1 MQNSKFNIQNWFGG
15 GSSRFVAFCVL
26 SVALLFAAPLHAEDK
41 KAVVLGYDALDP
53 VLMEKYMAEGK
64 LPNFKKLREQG
75 HYSKLETSY
84 PPMSPAAWSTMVT
97 GLNPGRTGI
106 SGFVSRAPGSYDPE
120 LDLVKANE
128 SAFMGGTRPTRAVVA
143 LCVGLMLLGLS
154 IALGMALRFLAS
166 KLGRAPALHGTIP
179 AAACIGVLM
188 LSPLTNILAPPAL
201 FGVFGGILALSAIW
215 GYGAVR
221 MRLPL
226 RTWLFPWL
234 GLSVAVFAF
243 MMRLP
248 ETLPRPETARA
259 GESFWATMGKQGL
272 RAKVLGGPV
281 EWPARN
287 KDNVSLTTGLATPDV
302 MGTHHTYTLYTE
314 PPHAQAGEITEMG
327 GRVERLEF
335 KDNVAKAR
343 LLGPPARFD
352 VATWKRWE
360 RGEIVEMPRET
371 IRFEIVKGTGDA
383 LTLRFKEGLASI
395 PVEED
400 HSVRPAVLQTFGGQP
415 TLLLA
420 PGMWS
425 EHIRLVF
432 TLGGLA
438 KLHGTVRFKL
448 LEGGNNVRLYAQP
461 VQFDPLDTPD
471 VFAVSAPSKF
481 GEELAEEF
489 GLYDTLGWVEATSAL
504 QDGNIDDQTFLET
517 CEHAFEERRAQLL
530 PLIERGEWDLLV
542 CFFYEMDRVC
552 HMMWRHMDAKHPAHD
567 PTAPEAYKK
576 AIENG
581 YIRADNLLGEVMA
594 KLPANCVLFVV
605 SDHGFAPYYASVN
618 LNRWLLDYG
627 YLKLNKPT
635 KDVSMDDLFTGKGRY
650 FGTYDWANTRAY
662 CLGLGK
668 IYLNIAGRE
677 PQGIVHEGK
686 EAADLREEIRR
697 KLLDLRDANGGRVIR
712 EVKLNKE
719 VWDGPLLENDCD
731 LVVLFE
737 NGYRISWQTTLG
749 GAHENVIMPNLRN
762 WSGDHCT
769 FAPDVVPGVLF
780 SNRGLQAD
788 KFRLVDVGDTVLR
801 YFGVPPSEERR
812 KFDGRAWEVR

>member
-1 MQNSKFNIQNWFGG
+1 MQNSKFKIQKSNGCCLDAKA
-15 GSSRFVAFCVL
+15 RCALAFCVL
-26 SVALLFAAPLHAEDK
+26 SFALLFAAPLCANEK

-53 VLMEKYMAEGK
+53 ALMEKFMAEGK

-106 SGFVSRAPGSYDPE
+106 SGFVSRVPGTYDPE
-120 LDLVKANE
+120 LDLVRPNE
-128 SAFMGGTRPTRAVVA
+128 SAFLGGTRPTRAVVSLA
-143 LCVGLMLLGLS
+143 VGLMLLGLS
-154 IALGMALRFLAS
+154 IALGMALRFAAS

-179 AAACIGVLM
+179 AAACVGVLL

-201 FGVFGGILALSAIW
+201 FGVFGGILALAAIW

-234 GLSVAVFAF
+234 GLSLAVFAF

-248 ETLPRPETARA
+248 QTLPRPETARA
-259 GESFWATMGKQGL
+259 GESFWATVGKKGL

-287 KDNVSLTTGLATPDV
+287 SDNVSLTTGLATPDV

-335 KDNVAKAR
+335 KDDAAQAK

-352 VATWKRWE
+352 VPTWKRWE
-360 RGEIVEMPRET
+360 RGEMVEMPRET
-371 IRFEIVKGTGDA
+371 IPFEVRRSGEGVTLKFANQPLVGEVALKVGDW
-383 LTLRFKEGLASI
+383 TPHLRVI
-395 PVEED
+395 Y
-400 HSVRPAVLQTFGGQP
+400 
-415 TLLLA
+415 
-420 PGMWS
+420 
-425 EHIRLVF
+425 

-438 KLHGTVRFKL
+438 KLHGTVRLKL
-448 LEGGNNVRLYAQP
+448 LAGGNAVRLYAQP
-461 VQFDPLDTPD
+461 VQFDPLDTPE
-471 VFAVSAPSKF
+471 VFAVAAPSRF

-489 GLYDTLGWVEATSAL
+489 GLFDTLGWVEATSAL
-504 QDGNIDDQTFLET
+504 QDGNIDDLTFLET
-517 CEHAFEERRAQLL
+517 CDHAFEERRAQLL
-530 PLIERGEWDLLV
+530 PLIERGDWDLIV

-567 PTAPEAYKK
+567 PRAPEALKK
-576 AIENG
+576 AIESG
-581 YIRADNLLGEVMA
+581 YVRADKLLGEVLA
-594 KLPANCVLFVV
+594 KLPANCLLFVV

-618 LNRWLLDYG
+618 LNRWLLDNG

-650 FGTYDWANTRAY
+650 FGTYDWTQTRAF
-662 CLGLGK
+662 CMGLGK
-668 IYLNIAGRE
+668 IYLNLRGRE

-686 EAADLREEIRR
+686 EAAELREEIRR
-697 KLLDLRDANGGRVIR
+697 KLLDLRDPNGARVIR
-712 EVKLNKE
+712 EVKLNRE

-737 NGYRISWQTTLG
+737 NGFRISWQTTLG
-749 GAHENVIMPNLRN
+749 GAHESVIMPNVRN

-780 SNRGLQAD
+780 ANCGLKAD
-788 KFRLVDVGDTVLR
+788 KFRLVDVGDTVLK
-801 YFGVPPSEERR
+801 YFGVPPNEERR
-812 KFDGRAWEVR
+812 KFDARPWEIMRER

>member
-1 MQNSKFNIQNWFGG
+1 MQNSKFKIQNAKGNGLDAKARSVF
-15 GSSRFVAFCVL
+15 AYCVL
-26 SVALLFAAPLHAEDK
+26 SFVLLFAAPLCAEDK

-143 LCVGLMLLGLS
+143 LAVGLMLLGLS

-179 AAACIGVLM
+179 AAACIGVLL
-188 LSPLTNILAPPAL
+188 LSPLPNVLAPPAL

-248 ETLPRPETARA
+248 EALPRPESARA
-259 GESFWATMGKQGL
+259 GESFWTTMGKQGL

-281 EWPARN
+281 EWPARD

-335 KDNVAKAR
+335 KDGVAKAR

-360 RGEIVEMPRET
+360 RGEMVEMPRES
-371 IRFEIVKGTGDA
+371 IGFEVSRSGEGVTLAFGNQALVGDVS
-383 LTLRFKEGLASI
+383 LKVGEWTPHLR
-395 PVEED
+395 V
-400 HSVRPAVLQTFGGQP
+400 VY
-415 TLLLA
+415 
-420 PGMWS
+420 
-425 EHIRLVF
+425 

-481 GEELAEEF
+481 GEDLAEEF

-581 YIRADNLLGEVMA
+581 YIRADKLLGEVMA

-618 LNRWLLDYG
+618 LNRWLLDNG

-677 PQGIVHEGK
+677 PKGIVHEGK
-686 EAADLREEIRR
+686 EAADLREDIRR

-780 SNRGLQAD
+780 SNRGLKAD
-788 KFRLVDVGDTVLR
+788 KFRLVDVGDTVLK
-801 YFGVPPSEERR
+801 YFSLPPSEERR
-812 KFDGRAWEVR
+812 KFDGRAWEVLKER

>member
-1 MQNSKFNIQNWFGG
+1 MQNSKFKFQHDRAG
-15 GSSRFVAFCVL
+15 RALAFCVL
-26 SVALLFAAPLHAEDK
+26 SLVLLFAAPLMAEDK

-53 VLMEKYMAEGK
+53 VLMEKFMAEDK
-64 LPNFKKLREQG
+64 LPNFRKLREQG

-120 LDLVKANE
+120 LDLVRVNE
-128 SAFMGGTRPTRAVVA
+128 SAFMGGTRPTRVVVS

-154 IALGMALRFLAS
+154 IALGMALRFMAS

-179 AAACIGVLM
+179 AAACIGVLL
-188 LSPLTNILAPPAL
+188 LSPLTNFILPPAL
-201 FGVFGGILALSAIW
+201 FGVFGGILVLSAIW

-248 ETLPRPETARA
+248 DSLPRPETARA

-272 RAKVLGGPV
+272 KAKVLGGPV

-287 KDNVSLTTGLATPDV
+287 KENVSLTTGLATPDV
-302 MGTHHTYTLYTE
+302 MGTHHTYTLFTE

-335 KDNVAKAR
+335 KGNVAQAK

-360 RGEIVEMPRET
+360 RGEILEMPRET
-371 IRFEIVKGTGDA
+371 IAFEVRRVGEGVTLAFADQPLVGDVA
-383 LTLRFKEGLASI
+383 LKVGEWTPHLRLI
-395 PVEED
+395 Y
-400 HSVRPAVLQTFGGQP
+400 
-415 TLLLA
+415 
-420 PGMWS
+420 
-425 EHIRLVF
+425 
-432 TLGGLA
+432 TLGGLV
-438 KLHGTVRFKL
+438 KLHGSVRFKL
-448 LEGGNNVRLYAQP
+448 LAGGNTVRLYAQP

-471 VFAVSAPSKF
+471 VFAVAAPSTF

-530 PLIERGEWDLLV
+530 PLLEAGDWNLLV
-542 CFFYEMDRVC
+542 CFCFEMDRVC

-567 PTAPEAYKK
+567 ATAPEAYKK
-576 AIENG
+576 AIEAG
-581 YIRADNLLGEVMA
+581 YIRSDKLLGEVMA
-594 KLPANCVLFVV
+594 KLPKDCLLLVV

-618 LNRWLLDYG
+618 LNRWLLDKG

-668 IYLNIAGRE
+668 IYLNMAGRE

-749 GAHENVIMPNLRN
+749 GAHESIISPNLRN

-780 SNRGLQAD
+780 SNRGLKAD
-788 KFRLVDVGDTVLR
+788 KFRLVDVGDTVLKF
-801 YFGVPPSEERR
+801 FGVPPSEERR
-812 KFDGRAWEVR
+812 KFDARPWEIR